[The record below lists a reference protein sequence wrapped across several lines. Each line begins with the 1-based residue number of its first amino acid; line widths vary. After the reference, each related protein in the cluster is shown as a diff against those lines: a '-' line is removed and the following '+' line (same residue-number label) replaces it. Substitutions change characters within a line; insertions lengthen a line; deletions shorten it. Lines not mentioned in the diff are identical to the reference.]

1 MLLLIRLLLL
11 IFYDIL
17 TRFSCPNLYAEYNF
31 IVHDTPFISSSSFS
45 TPLQRQLP
53 GFLLLLLLFLLFLL
67 LLLFFFALLHFI
79 LCRRSSVHLISHLRN
94 HVTQR
99 KVLLSYFR
107 N

>member
-31 IVHDTPFISSSSFS
+31 IAHDTPFISSSSFS

-53 GFLLLLLLFLLFLL
+53 GFLLLLFFLLL

-107 N
+107 NI